1 MTDSVAVTI
10 LRDKADGQ
18 FVIATEGA
26 RCLAGRHATLEDA
39 DKAAR
44 AWAYEQSRTRRG
56 ASSRVPQHVIEEMLL
71 NGDNKPYARLLA
83 SEAWPAFEAW
93 LDAEDMSTAVK
104 TADVLEAMMRFSAV
118 IISGM
123 AHEHW
128 PDSER
133 VRATIQRLAARRLKT
148 MMECPR

>member
-1 MTDSVAVTI
+1 MPDSVAVTI
-10 LRDKADGQ
+10 LQDKRDSQ
-18 FVIATEGA
+18 FVIVSDDGTNVGD
-26 RCLAGRHATLEDA
+26 RYATLEEA

-56 ASSRVPQHVIEEMLL
+56 ASSRVPQRVIEEMLL

-93 LDAEDMSTAVK
+93 LDAEDVSTAEK
-104 TADVLEAMMRFSAV
+104 TSDVLEAIMRFSAV

-128 PDSER
+128 PANEK
-133 VRATIQRLAARRLKT
+133 VRAIIQRLAARRLKA
-148 MMECPR
+148 MMEVER

>member
-1 MTDSVAVTI
+1 MTDAIAVTI
-10 LRDKADGQ
+10 LKDKRDDQ
-18 FVIATEGA
+18 FVLATDDGVFIG
-26 RCLAGRHATLEDA
+26 GRYATLEEA

-44 AWAYEQSRTRRG
+44 AWAYEQSRSRRG
-56 ASSRVPQHVIEEMLL
+56 GSSRVPQRVIEEMLL

-93 LDAEDMSTAVK
+93 LDAEDVSTAAK
-104 TADVLEAMMRFSAV
+104 TADVLEAIMRFSAV

-128 PDSER
+128 PDSEKI
-133 VRATIQRLAARRLKT
+133 RATIQRLAARRLKT
-148 MMECPR
+148 MMDTER